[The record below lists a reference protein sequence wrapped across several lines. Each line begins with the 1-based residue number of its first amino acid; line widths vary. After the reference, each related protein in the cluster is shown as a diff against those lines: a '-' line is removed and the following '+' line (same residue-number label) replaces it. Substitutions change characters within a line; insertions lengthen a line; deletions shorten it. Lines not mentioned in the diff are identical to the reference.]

1 MTAAETEQE
10 ERDDAVQMTVQETE
24 QEKRDDAT
32 QMTVAGEE
40 REERHFEAAWDGF
53 VLAIRRAQTR
63 SSQAGDEL
71 TLAQYHLLR
80 PISPGGSL
88 PLSQLAGAAGIT
100 PPTASRIVD
109 SLESAG
115 LVRRSRSMADRRTV
129 FVSLTAEGRRRVR
142 RKRDRIARRRHR
154 LYEALDPQQRG
165 EAERVLRHLTELLGD
180 L

>member
-1 MTAAETEQE
+1 MTMLEEEREGRGGAMQTVADTEQE
-10 ERDDAVQMTVQETE
+10 GQR
-24 QEKRDDAT
+24 
-32 QMTVAGEE
+32 
-40 REERHFEAAWDGF
+40 FEAAWDGF
-53 VLAIRRAQTR
+53 VLAVRRAQTR
-63 SSQAGDEL
+63 SSQTGDEL

-88 PLSQLAGAAGIT
+88 PLSELARAAGIA

-109 SLESAG
+109 GLESAG

-154 LYEALDPQQRG
+154 LYEALDPEQRG
-165 EAERVLRHLTELLGD
+165 EAERVLLHLTELLGD